1 MSSIVLSIFLLSIG
15 ASFIQRTTGF
25 GFGIFIMTM
34 LPFFMPS
41 YGEATT
47 LSGLLA
53 ITTSAAIVWRLRSY
67 VTWQRLWSILLTF
80 IIVSSIAIFAL
91 TRIEDHILRRILG
104 VALIL
109 ISIYFM
115 LFSQRIKLPTTK
127 KVQVGAGTLSGL
139 MGGFFGMQGPPAVLY
154 FIQSEPTK
162 DHYMAMA
169 QTYFLI
175 GNVMMTGVR
184 AYNGFLTMAV
194 AVDYFY
200 GFGGVISYKKIDL
213 NFFFQGVG
221 DVYRVIGGQPYFLPG
236 GGTTTE
242 GNAYSY
248 NIDDRWTD
256 DNPDPYAFW
265 PRLTYGPNQNNYRS
279 STWWKKNMSFLRC
292 KTIEVGYTLPKAWVE
307 HIYAKNCRVYVSGNN
322 LFCFSGFKLWDPEL
336 GTSNGL
342 QYPLNRSVMF
352 GLDISF

>member
-34 LPFFMPS
+34 LPFLLPS

-53 ITTSAAIVWRLRSY
+53 FTTSAAIVWRLRSY
-67 VTWQRLWSILLTF
+67 VTWRRLWPILLTF
-80 IIVSSIAIFAL
+80 IIVSTVAIFAL

-162 DHYMAMA
+162 EHYMAMA

-175 GNVMMTGVR
+175 GNVFTTTV
-184 AYNGFLTMAV
+184 V
-194 AVDYFY
+194 VDYLY
-200 GFGGVISYKKIDL
+200 GLGGVIIGTMLGAYVFKHIPNRIFRYIVYAYICIS
-213 NFFFQGVG
+213 GV
-221 DVYRVIGGQPYFLPG
+221 IILM
-236 GGTTTE
+236 T
-242 GNAYSY
+242 N
-248 NIDDRWTD
+248 
-256 DNPDPYAFW
+256 
-265 PRLTYGPNQNNYRS
+265 
-279 STWWKKNMSFLRC
+279 
-292 KTIEVGYTLPKAWVE
+292 
-307 HIYAKNCRVYVSGNN
+307 
-322 LFCFSGFKLWDPEL
+322 
-336 GTSNGL
+336 
-342 QYPLNRSVMF
+342 
-352 GLDISF
+352 

>member
-34 LPFFMPS
+34 LPFLMPS
-41 YGEATT
+41 YGEAIT

-67 VTWQRLWSILLTF
+67 VTWQRLWPILLTF
-80 IIVSSIAIFAL
+80 IFVSTIAIFAL

-115 LFSQRIKLPTTK
+115 LF
-127 KVQVGAGTLSGL
+127 GAGTLSGL

-162 DHYMAMA
+162 EHYMAMA

-175 GNVMMTGVR
+175 GNLMMTGVR
-184 AYNGFLTMAV
+184 AYNGFFTTTV
-194 AVDYFY
+194 AVDYLY
-200 GFGGVISYKKIDL
+200 GLVGVI
-213 NFFFQGVG
+213 
-221 DVYRVIGGQPYFLPG
+221 IGTMLG
-236 GGTTTE
+236 
-242 GNAYSY
+242 AYVFKH
-248 NIDDRWTD
+248 I
-256 DNPDPYAFW
+256 
-265 PRLTYGPNQNNYRS
+265 PNQIFRY
-279 STWWKKNMSFLRC
+279 
-292 KTIEVGYTLPKAWVE
+292 IV
-307 HIYAKNCRVYVSGNN
+307 YAYICISGVIILLTN
-322 LFCFSGFKLWDPEL
+322 
-336 GTSNGL
+336 
-342 QYPLNRSVMF
+342 
-352 GLDISF
+352 

>member
-1 MSSIVLSIFLLSIG
+1 MSSIVISIFLLSIG

-34 LPFFMPS
+34 LPFLMPS

-67 VTWQRLWSILLTF
+67 VAWQRLWPILLTF
-80 IIVSSIAIFAL
+80 IIVSTIAIFAL

-154 FIQSEPTK
+154 FISSEK
-162 DHYMAMA
+162 DKQHYMAMT
-169 QTYFLI
+169 QVYFVL
-175 GNVMMTGVR
+175 GNAMMTVVR
-184 AYNGFLTMAV
+184 AHNGFLTPTV
-194 AVDYFY
+194 INDYFY
-200 GFGGVISYKKIDL
+200 GLIGV
-213 NFFFQGVG
+213 
-221 DVYRVIGGQPYFLPG
+221 VIGTLLG
-236 GGTTTE
+236 
-242 GNAYSY
+242 
-248 NIDDRWTD
+248 
-256 DNPDPYAFW
+256 AFVFNRI
-265 PRLTYGPNQNNYRS
+265 PSRLFRY
-279 STWWKKNMSFLRC
+279 
-292 KTIEVGYTLPKAWVE
+292 V
-307 HIYAKNCRVYVSGNN
+307 VYVYIGISGVMI
-322 LFCFSGFKLWDPEL
+322 LL
-336 GTSNGL
+336 GT
-342 QYPLNRSVMF
+342 
-352 GLDISF
+352 

>member
-1 MSSIVLSIFLLSIG
+1 
-15 ASFIQRTTGF
+15 
-25 GFGIFIMTM
+25 
-34 LPFFMPS
+34 MPS

-67 VTWQRLWSILLTF
+67 ITWQRLWPILLTF
-80 IIVSSIAIFAL
+80 IIVSTIAIFAL

-162 DHYMAMA
+162 EHYMAMA

-184 AYNGFLTMAV
+184 AYNGLFTTTV
-194 AVDYFY
+194 AVDYLY
-200 GFGGVISYKKIDL
+200 GLGGVI
-213 NFFFQGVG
+213 
-221 DVYRVIGGQPYFLPG
+221 IGAM
-236 GGTTTE
+236 
-242 GNAYSY
+242 N
-248 NIDDRWTD
+248 
-256 DNPDPYAFW
+256 
-265 PRLTYGPNQNNYRS
+265 
-279 STWWKKNMSFLRC
+279 
-292 KTIEVGYTLPKAWVE
+292 
-307 HIYAKNCRVYVSGNN
+307 
-322 LFCFSGFKLWDPEL
+322 
-336 GTSNGL
+336 
-342 QYPLNRSVMF
+342 
-352 GLDISF
+352 